1 MIAETGAGGG
11 IGGRVSAALAD
22 LPLRLVVRNAARA
35 PDLGAEVAVAT
46 YGDGDAMR
54 AALAGADA
62 VLLVSASASAD
73 RVGEHRTAVRA
84 AAEAGVGHIVYL
96 SFMGAAPDATFTFAR
111 DHHHTEE
118 AIRATGIP
126 FTFLRD
132 CMYADYVPLLC
143 GEDGV
148 IRGPAGDGRAAWVTR
163 DDVGDVAAAV
173 LRDPAP
179 HAGATYDV
187 TGPEAL
193 TMEETAERLA
203 RASGRPVRYQRE
215 TLEEARE
222 SRRPTG
228 APEWEIEG
236 WVTSY
241 AQIAAG
247 DLEAVSDT
255 VERVA
260 GHPPLSLP
268 EMLERHP
275 ESLRHLVA

>member
-1 MIAETGAGGG
+1 MIAVTGASGG
-11 IGGRVSAALAD
+11 IGGRLAAALAG
-22 LPLRLVVRNAARA
+22 LPLRLVVRDAARA
-35 PDLGAEVAVAT
+35 PALAAEVAVAT
-46 YGDGDAMR
+46 YGDLEAMR
-54 AALAGADA
+54 SALSGAESM
-62 VLLVSASASAD
+62 LLVSASESAD
-73 RVGEHRTAVRA
+73 RVDEHRTAVRA
-84 AAEAGVGHIVYL
+84 AAEAEVEHIVYL
-96 SFMGAAPDATFTFAR
+96 SFMGAAAEATFTFAR

-148 IRGPAGDGRAAWVTR
+148 IRGPAGDGRAAWVAR

-179 HAGATYDV
+179 HVGQTYDV

-193 TMEETAERLA
+193 TMDETAERLA
-203 RASGRPVRYQRE
+203 RASGRSVRYQRE

-228 APEWEIEG
+228 APDWEIEG

-255 VERVA
+255 VGRVA
-260 GHPPLSLP
+260 GHAPRSL
-268 EMLERHP
+268 EDF
-275 ESLRHLVA
+275 LRGYYGRGP